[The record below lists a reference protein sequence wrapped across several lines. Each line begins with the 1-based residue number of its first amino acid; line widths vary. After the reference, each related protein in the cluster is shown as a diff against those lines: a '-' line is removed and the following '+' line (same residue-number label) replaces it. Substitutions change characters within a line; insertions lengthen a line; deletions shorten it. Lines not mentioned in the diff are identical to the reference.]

1 MPGLATRWRYGAL
14 LLAVMIAI
22 ITFIVQAAEE
32 QTLPT
37 EELYQ
42 EAINR
47 YYQGEFTASLDL
59 LTRIVQAE
67 PKNDTVRFDLTY
79 LLREAGR
86 FSEALTHL
94 RYLMAADPSAMAYHE
109 AYLVTAYLAGKYYQV
124 LTAKVPEETAEISFW
139 KGLAAYELEVYPL
152 AKDHL
157 ERAVQRSSFNPL
169 AYYYLGLIY
178 LAEKNFAAA
187 KTNLTQALTQ
197 DPNLF
202 VARYDLARAYLGL
215 GDYRAAY
222 SRLKQAESAAP
233 GNPRIQQELTMLLTA
248 HPQLQTEEQAA
259 AAVNRKVAAAPKA
272 EAVAEKTPGM
282 KMVRVGLAEQVET
295 LWAKTG
301 ADFRLV
307 SATGKEI
314 SGGPQTILQFT
325 FAPEGRIRVYTEA
338 GDLLLESAERLVL
351 SYRDPLATTLLFQM
365 EYGRGYFWAGQANRA
380 YRGELHLLP
389 FPAGMTIV
397 NRLTMEEYLY
407 AVVPSEMPSS
417 WPAAALEAQA
427 IAARTYAFTHLGS
440 YEKRGF
446 DLMGSVAS
454 QAYNGV
460 SSETRTVRQA
470 VDATRGQILTYNG
483 KPISAY
489 YSANSG
495 GYSAVPPA
503 TWNFKPPYL
512 QAKPDKLVPPHDG
525 LPSPAKLAVWV
536 TQRLESYSAHPKYS
550 SRSAY
555 RWRVIVPCTE
565 IEYRVNK
572 QKAIGRITGLHTQ
585 GRATCGRVEQV
596 LIEGTEGQIVVRGDS
611 IRSTLGG
618 LRSNLFT
625 VEPKLGKDGLPEFF
639 IFTGAGYGHGVGMD
653 QSGAAGMAADGY
665 SAEAILAHYYPGA
678 TLTTLY

>member
-1 MPGLATRWRYGAL
+1 MPSVVTRRRYGAL
-14 LLAVMIAI
+14 LLVVMITI
-22 ITFIVQAAEE
+22 ITFIAQA
-32 QTLPT
+32 T
-37 EELYQ
+37 EERTPSTEALYQ
-42 EAINR
+42 EAIDR

-59 LTRIVQAE
+59 MARIVQAD
-67 PKNDTVRFDLTY
+67 PKNEAVRFDLTY
-79 LLREAGR
+79 LLREAGQLP
-86 FSEALTHL
+86 EALAHL
-94 RYLMAADPSAMAYHE
+94 RYLMAANPSSAAYYE
-109 AYLVTAYLAGKYYQV
+109 AYLATAYLAGKYYQV
-124 LTAKVPEETAEISFW
+124 LTAKAPEETAEVSFW
-139 KGLAAYELEVYPL
+139 KGLAAYELEAFSR
-152 AKDHL
+152 AKDLL
-157 ERAVQRSSFNPL
+157 EQAVKLSPFNPL
-169 AYYYLGLIY
+169 AYYYLGLIN
-178 LAEKNFAAA
+178 LAEKDFATA

-202 VARYDLARAYLGL
+202 VARYELARAYLGL
-215 GDYRAAY
+215 GEYKAAY
-222 SRLKQAESAAP
+222 NRLKQAESVAP
-233 GNPRIQQELTMLLTA
+233 GNLRIQQELTALLAA
-248 HPQLQTEEQAA
+248 HPQLLADEQAA
-259 AAVNRKVAAAPKA
+259 AAVERHVAAAPKA
-272 EAVAEKTPGM
+272 ETVAEKTPGM
-282 KMVRVGLAEQVET
+282 KMVRVGLAEQVKI
-295 LWAKTG
+295 LWTKTG

-307 SATGKEI
+307 STAGGEVA
-314 SGGPQTILQFT
+314 GGPQTILQFSFT
-325 FAPEGRIRVYTEA
+325 PEGRIRVYAE
-338 GDLLLESAERLVL
+338 GGNLLLESADRLVL
-351 SYRDPLATTLLFQM
+351 SYQDPTATTLLFQL

-380 YRGELHLLP
+380 YRGEIHLLP

-427 IAARTYAFTHLGS
+427 IAARTYAFAHLDS

-446 DLMGSVAS
+446 DLMGSVVS

-460 SSETRTVRQA
+460 KSETRAVRRA

-483 KPISAY
+483 KPISAF

-495 GYSAVPPA
+495 GYSAVPPV

-512 QAKPDKLVPPHDG
+512 QAVPDKLVPAHDG
-525 LPSPAKLAVWV
+525 LPSPAKLAAWV
-536 TQRLESYSAHPKYS
+536 TQRINSYAAHPKYS

-555 RWRVIVPCTE
+555 RWQVIVPCAE

-572 QKAIGRITGLHTQ
+572 QKTIGRITDLHTL

-596 LIEGTEGQIVVRGDS
+596 LIKGTEGQIVVRGDA

-625 VEPKLGKDGLPEFF
+625 IEPKFGKDGLPEFF

-665 SAEAILAHYYPGA
+665 SAADILAHYYPGA

>member
-1 MPGLATRWRYGAL
+1 
-14 LLAVMIAI
+14 MIAI

-32 QTLPT
+32 RTLPT
-37 EELYQ
+37 EEWYR

-47 YYQGEFTASLDL
+47 YYQGDLTASVEL
-59 LTRIVQAE
+59 LTRIVEAE
-67 PKNDTVRFDLTY
+67 PENETARFDLTY

-86 FSEALTHL
+86 LSEASSHL
-94 RYLMAADPSAMAYHE
+94 RYLLAVNPASTSYYE
-109 AYLVTAYLAGKYYQV
+109 AYLATAYLAGKYYQV
-124 LTAKVPEETAEISFW
+124 LAVKGTAETAETSFW
-139 KGLAAYELEVYPL
+139 KGLAAYELGVYPL

-157 ERAVQRSSFNPL
+157 EQALKQSSFHPL
-169 AYYYLGLIY
+169 AYYYLGLIN
-178 LAEKNFAAA
+178 LAENDFPAA

-222 SRLKQAESAAP
+222 NRLKQAESAAP
-233 GNPRIQQELTMLLTA
+233 GNPRIQQELTTLLAA
-248 HPQLQTEEQAA
+248 HPQLQTEEEAA
-259 AAVNRKVAAAPKA
+259 AAATRKVANAPRA
-272 EAVAEKTPGM
+272 EGMVEKTPGM
-282 KMVRVGLAEQVET
+282 SMVRIGLAEQVKN
-295 LWAKTG
+295 LWVKTG
-301 ADFRLV
+301 AAFRLS
-307 SATGKEI
+307 SAAGGEL

-325 FAPEGRIRVYTEA
+325 FTTAGRIQVYDEA
-338 GDLLLESAERLVL
+338 GNLLLESAERLVL
-351 SYRDPLATTLLFQM
+351 SYQDPLATTLLFQL

-380 YRGELHLLP
+380 FRGEIHVLP

-427 IAARTYAFTHLGS
+427 IAARTYAFSHLGS

-460 SSETRTVRQA
+460 SSETRSVRQA
-470 VDATRGQILTYNG
+470 VNATRGQILTYNG
-483 KPISAY
+483 KAIAAY

-495 GYSAVPPA
+495 GYSAVPPV
-503 TWNFKPPYL
+503 TWNFNPPYL
-512 QAKPDKLVPPHDG
+512 QAKPDKLVPAHEG
-525 LPSPAKLAVWV
+525 LLSPAKLAAWV
-536 TQRLESYSAHPKYS
+536 SQRIQSYSAHPKYS

-555 RWRVIVPCTE
+555 RWRVIVPAGE

-572 QKAIGRITGLHTQ
+572 QTAIGRITGLYTQ

-596 LIEGTEGQIVVRGDS
+596 LIKGTQGQTVVRGDA

-625 VEPKLGKDGLPEFF
+625 VEPKLGKDGLPDFF

-665 SAEAILAHYYPGA
+665 SAEAILAHYYPGT